1 MSITRL
7 QQARQ
12 MYSTGQRVAKTLDG
26 SRPGYRG
33 DNAYGPSSRSN
44 QATSIGQARSSNKSS
59 NNNNNNNNN
68 NTPQHSPHTRSGYTG
83 PTNYGP
89 QQPPQQFIGGK
100 SYNVTPETRG
110 ERDRA
115 ILKQQ
120 ILNQTTLGGN
130 RIDKYGNTRKSP
142 FKQNSGLGGLLM
154 GGLGMLM
161 GIPGLG
167 LITGGFNRLKGGL
180 DTLNTKLGDFR
191 ERTTGYRT
199 QKEWE
204 DARNQRRLQSRL
216 DKLYSRK
223 NLGKGYSQKNID
235 MLEAMG
241 LSPTTPQN
249 QDNARGSNLRN
260 ILNDDVNNL
269 DLEQGN
275 LNNLESLVA
284 AADQGEFEV
293 PGDNLPV
300 LSASPPKTLASD
312 KWKNMGSYVDDYPNL
327 GMEEKTSP
335 YSEIDI
341 SNIDKGRGSIIEDMY
356 RSNAYPAETTGI
368 QTVANNENF
377 PLRSD
382 FLVDIKN
389 NQDIT
394 TLPAAREAINA
405 MPVDPFDPF
414 SDFKNSQQFQK
425 ENLNNPDYYKVINDY
440 TGSKFRL

>member
-1 MSITRL
+1 MAITNL

-12 MYSTGQRVAKTLDG
+12 MYQTGQRVAKTLDG

-33 DNAYGPSSRSN
+33 DRGYQGSSGGSKASSSTNQGPAGG
-44 QATSIGQARSSNKSS
+44 ATIGSGSKQSGSPKARTTSKTPRDTNPTDINDNRLNYRTSTPYVTSVKPEDVARSKLQFIQKL
-59 NNNNNNNNN
+59 NNDNAIRANQLG
-68 NTPQHSPHTRSGYTG
+68 TKFVPYQGGSRPKPRSGL
-83 PTNYGP
+83 
-89 QQPPQQFIGGK
+89 
-100 SYNVTPETRG
+100 
-110 ERDRA
+110 A
-115 ILKQQ
+115 
-120 ILNQTTLGGN
+120 
-130 RIDKYGNTRKSP
+130 
-142 FKQNSGLGGLLM
+142 GLIM
-154 GGLGMLM
+154 SGLGMLM

-167 LITGGFNRLKGGL
+167 LITGGFNRFKGGL
-180 DTLNTKLGDFR
+180 DTLNTNIGDFR

-199 QKEWE
+199 QAEYE
-204 DARNQRRLQSRL
+204 AARNQRRLQSRL

-275 LNNLESLVA
+275 LNNISSLIA
-284 AADQGEFEV
+284 AADQGELEV

-300 LSASPPKTLASD
+300 LSASPNRNINYNRIQGYTD
-312 KWKNMGSYVDDYPNL
+312 EYPNL
-327 GMEEKTSP
+327 DMEEKTPP
-335 YSEIDI
+335 YSAIDI